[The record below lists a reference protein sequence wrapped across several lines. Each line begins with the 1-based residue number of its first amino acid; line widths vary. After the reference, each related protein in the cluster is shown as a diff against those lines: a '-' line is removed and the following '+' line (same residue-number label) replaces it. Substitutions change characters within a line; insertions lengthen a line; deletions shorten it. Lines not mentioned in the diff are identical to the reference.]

1 MATWPPLRS
10 LFVVRPIASH
20 RYRQTNMDNFVA
32 SALRTPL
39 VNKSDVKSRLKFEVL
54 SRDKIVRETKRHDV
68 LKPCV
73 NPTLLGVVAS
83 VCT

>member
-1 MATWPPLRS
+1 MGTWELLRS
-10 LFVVRPIASH
+10 LFVFRPIASH
-20 RYRQTNMDNFVA
+20 RYRQTNTDNFVA

-54 SRDKIVRETKRHDV
+54 SRDKIVRKTRRHEA
-68 LKPCV
+68 LKPCA
-73 NPTLLGVVAS
+73 NTALLGAVAF